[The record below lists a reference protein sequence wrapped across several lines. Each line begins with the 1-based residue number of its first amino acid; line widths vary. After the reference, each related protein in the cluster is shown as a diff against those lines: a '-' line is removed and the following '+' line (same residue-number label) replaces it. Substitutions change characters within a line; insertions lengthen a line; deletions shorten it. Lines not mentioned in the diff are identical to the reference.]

1 MTGTEGGFPTPTVP
15 VVVRFTLNAFLSP
28 TVSHS
33 RNSPLQT
40 ETNWS
45 TRRSSKLSP

>member
-1 MTGTEGGFPTPTVP
+1 MIGTGSGLPAGTAWVG
-15 VVVRFTLNAFLSP
+15 VRFTRNAPLSP